1 MTVTSLSS
9 LTGTTA
15 ATSTTSSSTTQQ
27 LFDNYET
34 FLTLLTTQIQNQ
46 DPLDPMDTSE
56 FTNQLVQY
64 ASVEQQIETNDVLSE
79 IRDLTS
85 WSVNTLALS
94 YVGKT
99 VEIDSDYAP
108 LQDGQATW
116 SYNLDD
122 TADSVTL
129 RVVDQNGD
137 VVYEADG
144 ELDAGS
150 HTFSW
155 DGMDADGNQLADG
168 PYRLEVV
175 ATDDDGNAVSAGVT
189 SFGKVT
195 KVSTEDGDITLQI
208 GDISLE
214 IDDVIAIQSDS

>member
-1 MTVTSLSS
+1 MTVSTVSSLS
-9 LTGTTA
+9 TA
-15 ATSTTSSSTTQQ
+15 STTSTTSSSSTQK
-27 LFDNYET
+27 LFDSYET

-64 ASVEQQIETNDVLSE
+64 ASVEQQIETNDVLAE
-79 IRDLTS
+79 IRDFTS
-85 WSVNTLALS
+85 WTANTLALS

-99 VEIDSDYAP
+99 VEIDSDYAA

-116 SYNLDD
+116 SYDLAE

-129 RVVDQNGD
+129 RVLDQNGD
-137 VVYEADG
+137 VVYETSG
-144 ELDAGS
+144 ETASGAHS
-150 HTFSW
+150 FSW

-175 ATDDDGNAVSAGVT
+175 ATDESGSEISAGIT

-195 KVSTEDGDITLQI
+195 NVSTEEDGITLQI
-208 GDISLE
+208 GDITLSV
-214 IDDVIAIQSDS
+214 DDVLSIGSES